1 MSYKLTLWGWKSKET
16 HSKPHRTLASGRVCV
31 FEYERGLYPLSG
43 VRLPGFELH
52 VWVPGE
58 DWMQPDGFKCKLS
71 D

>member
-1 MSYKLTLWGWKSKET
+1 MEIEGNTFEAPQNFGICLGS
-16 HSKPHRTLASGRVCV
+16 VCV

-43 VRLPGFELH
+43 VRLPGCELH

-58 DWMQPDGFKCKLS
+58 DCMQPDGFKCELS